1 MRLSDVAV
9 FFDQETVKDGYSSV
23 VLFKAQFSS
32 FDGRLPDGSL
42 NKRRQMSVGPNVKLP
57 ARDVILY
64 EGQRWILGDGHSDT
78 FQDVPIRKSFSLK
91 KATGLY
97 QLFTPGNAATGDAS
111 LSAYGQALYFKDFFE
126 AKTASDNDPLY
137 NLYFGVHENIKP
149 YPFAYDPVKNQWFHR
164 RNLFYPI
171 EGYACAACD
180 ELDFGRTTFIFAGEG
195 SEYDPE
201 EDRYTGS
208 AIAVDGL
215 LLDYTQ
221 LYQRLDESDP
231 SGKAGDKAA
240 IVSKADITP
249 KPGDTFI
256 AGGMNYRVKAVKS
269 YEDAWLLHA
278 ALA

>member
-1 MRLSDVAV
+1 MKLSQVAV
-9 FFDQETVKDGYSSV
+9 FFDQETVKDGYSSATI
-23 VLFKAQFSS
+23 FKAQFSS

-42 NKRRQMSVGPNVKLP
+42 NKRRQMSVGPDVTLP

-64 EGQRWILGDGHSDT
+64 EGQRWILGDGNSDT
-78 FQDVPIRKSFSLK
+78 FQDERIRKSFSLK

-97 QLFTPGNAATGDAS
+97 QLYTPASAATGSAA
-111 LSAYGQALYFKDFFE
+111 LSAYGQALYFRDFFE
-126 AKTASDNDPLY
+126 QKTSSDNDPLY
-137 NLYFGVHENIKP
+137 NLYFGVRENIKNL
-149 YPFAYDPVKNQWFHR
+149 PFVYDPVKNQWFHR

-180 ELDFGRTTFIFAGEG
+180 ELDSGRTVLTFNGQG

-201 EDRYTGS
+201 SDTNTGS
-208 AIAVDGL
+208 TVTVTGIV
-215 LLDYTQ
+215 LDYSQ
-221 LYQRLDESDP
+221 LYYRLDEADP

-249 KPGDTFI
+249 KPGDTFT
-256 AGGMNYRVKAVKS
+256 ANGVNYRIKAVKT